1 MVGTIEDL
9 EKEIDQFQKN
19 MMASGEVVKLLNQMV
34 EGVKQQNDS
43 FNTQAQSLLLKIEN
57 LPSVIERENETSNQK
72 IKNDVSTELGKT
84 VQDFKIEQTRYL
96 ESVDKFNTQAQS
108 LLIKVENLPSTI
120 ERENEASNQKIKND
134 VSSEL
139 GKIIQDFKTEQA
151 RYLESAEKSQRAIE
165 DAERKLDKSYRDF
178 IDNIERMNISNLYD
192 EYTQLKKTVNVR
204 TTILMVISLVSV
216 VVGIVGLII

>member
-57 LPSVIERENETSNQK
+57 LPSVIERENETCNQK

-96 ESVDKFNTQAQS
+96 ESVDKFNTQVQS

-192 EYTQLKKTVNVR
+192 EYTQLNKSVNVR
-204 TTILMVISLVSV
+204 TTILVVISLVSV

>member
-57 LPSVIERENETSNQK
+57 LPTVIERENETSNQK
-72 IKNDVSTELGKT
+72 IKNDVSTEIGKT
-84 VQDFKIEQTRYL
+84 VQDFRTEQTRYL
-96 ESVDKFNTQAQS
+96 DSVDKFNTQVQS
-108 LLIKVENLPSTI
+108 MLIKVENLPNTI

>member
-72 IKNDVSTELGKT
+72 IKNDVSTEIGKT
-84 VQDFKIEQTRYL
+84 VQDFRTEQTRYL
-96 ESVDKFNTQAQS
+96 DSVDKFNTQVQS
-108 LLIKVENLPSTI
+108 MLIKVENLPNTI
-120 ERENEASNQKIKND
+120 ERENEASNQKIKNN

>member
-19 MMASGEVVKLLNQMV
+19 MMASGEVVKLLTQMV

-96 ESVDKFNTQAQS
+96 ESVDKFNTQVQS
-108 LLIKVENLPSTI
+108 MLIKVENLPSTI

-192 EYTQLKKTVNVR
+192 EYTQLNKSVNVR
-204 TTILMVISLVSV
+204 TTILVVISLVSV

>member
-72 IKNDVSTELGKT
+72 IKNDVSTEIGKT
-84 VQDFKIEQTRYL
+84 VQDFRTEQTRYL
-96 ESVDKFNTQAQS
+96 DSVDKFNTQVQS
-108 LLIKVENLPSTI
+108 MLIKVENLPNTI
-120 ERENEASNQKIKND
+120 ERENEASNQKIKNN

-192 EYTQLKKTVNVR
+192 EYTQLKKTDR
-204 TTILMVISLVSV
+204 KSV
-216 VVGIVGLII
+216 V

>member
-72 IKNDVSTELGKT
+72 IKNDVSTEIGKT
-84 VQDFKIEQTRYL
+84 VQDFRTEQTRYL
-96 ESVDKFNTQAQS
+96 DSVDKFNTQVQS
-108 LLIKVENLPSTI
+108 MLIKVENLPNTI